1 MKTGL
6 ITSDTY
12 QNHNTG
18 DGHPEKIDRV
28 TVVID
33 NFKKLDNKN
42 LIWKKPS
49 KFDRSLLEIT
59 HNSDYI
65 NFVEKSF
72 PEKGLS
78 FLDGD
83 TIVSPGSKDATSDA
97 VGSIITAIDGVQNK
111 NFNNAFCAV
120 RPPGHHA
127 EKNKAMGFCIYNNV
141 AVGANYLINKYKLK
155 KVAIIDFDVHHGN
168 GTQDIFYDNEK
179 VLYIS
184 THQYPYYPG
193 SGTNDEKG
201 KHNNI
206 LNIPL
211 PAGTT
216 SEEYLNAYEFVLKK
230 IKEFKPEFILLSAGF
245 DAHKDDPLA
254 QLQLESK
261 DFYIITKRTLELSKQ
276 YCDGKVV
283 SILEG
288 GYDLLALQEST
299 EMHVK
304 ALLEFN

>member
-28 TVVID
+28 TVIID
-33 NFKKLDNKN
+33 NFKKLDNKD
-42 LIWKKPS
+42 LIWKKPL

-83 TIVSPGSKDATSDA
+83 TIVSPGSKDATLDA

-155 KVAIIDFDVHHGN
+155 KIAIIDFDVHHGN

-230 IKEFKPEFILLSAGF
+230 IKEFKPQFILLSAGF
-245 DAHKDDPLA
+245 DAHKNDPLA
-254 QLQLESK
+254 QLQLQSK
-261 DFYIITKRTLELSKQ
+261 DFYNITKRTLKLSKQ

>member
-28 TVVID
+28 TAVID
-33 NFKKLDNKN
+33 NFKKIDNKK
-42 LIWKKPS
+42 LIWKKPA
-49 KFDRSLLEIT
+49 KFDQSFLINT
-59 HNSDYI
+59 HSSEYI
-65 NFVEKSF
+65 DLVSKSF
-72 PEKGLS
+72 PENGLA

-83 TIVSPGSKDATSDA
+83 TVVSPGSKEATKDA

-111 NFNNAFCAV
+111 EFKNAFCAV

-141 AVGANYLINKYKLK
+141 AVGANYLIKKYKLN

-168 GTQDIFYDNEK
+168 GTQDIFNDNEK

-184 THQYPYYPG
+184 THQFPFYPG
-193 SGTNDEKG
+193 SGTEQEKG
-201 KHNNI
+201 KYNNI
-206 LNIPL
+206 FNIPL
-211 PAGTT
+211 SAGTT

-230 IKEFKPEFILLSAGF
+230 IKEFKPEFVLLSAGF

-254 QLQLESK
+254 QFMLESK
-261 DFYIITKRTLELSKQ
+261 DFYKITKR
-276 YCDGKVV
+276 
-283 SILEG
+283 
-288 GYDLLALQEST
+288 
-299 EMHVK
+299 
-304 ALLEFN
+304 

>member
-28 TVVID
+28 TAVIE
-33 NFKKLDNKN
+33 NFKKLDNEN

-49 KFDRSLLEIT
+49 KFNRSLLEIT

-72 PEKGLS
+72 PKKGLS

-83 TIVSPGSKDATSDA
+83 TIVSPGSKEATSDA
-97 VGSIITAIDGVQNK
+97 VGSIITAIDGVQNNEFK
-111 NFNNAFCAV
+111 NAFCAV

-141 AVGANYLINKYKLK
+141 AVGANYLINKYKLN

-168 GTQDIFYDNEK
+168 GTQDIFYDDEK

-184 THQYPYYPG
+184 THQFPYYPG
-193 SGTNDEKG
+193 SGTEKEKG
-201 KHNNI
+201 KYDNI
-206 LNIPL
+206 FNIPL

-216 SEEYLNAYEFVLKK
+216 SQEYLNAYEFVLKK

-254 QLQLESK
+254 QFQLGSK
-261 DFYIITKRTLELSKQ
+261 DFYKITKRTLELSKL

-288 GYDLLALQEST
+288 GYDLNALKESSA
-299 EMHVK
+299 MHVN

>member
-28 TVVID
+28 TVIID
-33 NFKKLDNKN
+33 NFKKLDNKD
-42 LIWKKPS
+42 LVWKKPS

-111 NFNNAFCAV
+111 DFKNAFCAV

-141 AVGANYLINKYKLK
+141 AVGANYLINKYKLN

-230 IKEFKPEFILLSAGF
+230 IREFKPEFILLSAGF
-245 DAHKDDPLA
+245 DAHKDDPFA

-261 DFYIITKRTLELSKQ
+261 DFYNITKRTLELSKQ